1 MKFKV
6 VPAPRPLS
14 FLGRARLA
22 MPLVPGSEDDC
33 CARLVADTDL
43 ASRDAAR
50 EWITFMQALG
60 LVAET
65 DGQYYQT
72 GEAPEDVDLA
82 AAFRER
88 IHPVETVLDVLADA
102 DGPLDADAVF
112 ERCVGTVPQWERSR
126 RTDWADVWRERVER
140 VLGWAVTFGL
150 AERVGE
156 GDGEDGTVRYRRA
169 DGG

>member
-1 MKFKV
+1 MRFKV
-6 VPAPRPLS
+6 VPEPRPLS

-82 AAFRER
+82 RAFRER
-88 IHPVETVLDVLADA
+88 VHPVEAVLTVLDGAD
-102 DGPLDADAVF
+102 DPLDAEAVF
-112 ERCVGTVPQWERSR
+112 DRVVEEVPQWERSR
-126 RTDWADVWRERVER
+126 RTDWTDVWRERVER
-140 VLGWAVTFGL
+140 VLEWAVTFGL
-150 AERVGE
+150 AERVG
-156 GDGEDGTVRYRRA
+156 GDEEAHYRPVEDV
-169 DGG
+169 